1 MAQHG
6 VVAGR
11 PAQPRLANGI
21 FQIHSVFVRCQD
33 GVRLPNASR
42 SVRSVIVSLGPPV
55 AASALAR
62 PAAALGRFWYPRPP
76 VWPAAVSAGLHVA
89 VLAALVWTVGD
100 VTAKRATSAESVF
113 FIPPP
118 QQAETRAAHGGNASD
133 IAMVRLS
140 YFQGPG
146 AANGAAATPVARQL
160 GRHPV
165 TPLGQGDLSARTT
178 TDTSAA
184 ADNVYT
190 SFEVDNVVEISAGSV
205 VPQYPP
211 DLLARGVQGQVTVRF
226 VVDTSGSAD
235 VESIEIVDASDPRFA
250 ESVRAA
256 LPHMR
261 FSPARLNGRR
271 VRQKVEQPFR
281 FNVDSAVPASTDSG
295 G

>member
-1 MAQHG
+1 M
-6 VVAGR
+6 
-11 PAQPRLANGI
+11 
-21 FQIHSVFVRCQD
+21 
-33 GVRLPNASR
+33 PNASR
-42 SVRSVIVSLGPPV
+42 SVRSVIASLGPPL
-55 AASALAR
+55 ATSSLAR
-62 PAAALGRFWYPRPP
+62 PAAALGRFWYPRPRL
-76 VWPAAVSAGLHVA
+76 WPAAVSAGLHVA

-100 VTAKRATSAESVF
+100 VAAKRATSEESVF

-118 QQAETRAAHGGNASD
+118 QQAETRARHDGNAAD

-146 AANGAAATPVARQL
+146 AANGAAVTAAARQP
-160 GRHPV
+160 GRHSV
-165 TPLGQGDLSARTT
+165 TPLGQDDLSPRAT
-178 TDTSAA
+178 TDVSAPA

-235 VESIEIVDASDPRFA
+235 VASIEIVDASDPRFA
-250 ESVRAA
+250 ASVRAA
-256 LPHMR
+256 LPRMR

-281 FNVDSAVPASTDSG
+281 FNVDRLVPARIDSAS
-295 G
+295 